1 MFQYAESSNIT
12 YGVNV
17 NLCINNTVLS
27 ETRLPCDKYRITLV
41 YTQSPRLVL
50 LSEDEENNPLT
61 IRINWSPVQKCQSDF
76 CRYSDLMTYHYC
88 YCENIY
94 NTAEKTRQS
103 TCALFLNGGG
113 AIDLVSFIFFLLL
126 FYFYFLFIYLSTH
139 LFGFSYY
146 FFFFWRGGGVRGS
159 GQLCKISE
167 IFIYVTEKNFPV
179 QILTEEQLGK

>member
-1 MFQYAESSNIT
+1 MCQYAESSNIT
-12 YGVNV
+12 YGVDV

-27 ETRLPCDKYRITLV
+27 ETRLPYDKYRITLV

-113 AIDLVSFIFFLLL
+113 AIDLVSFIFFCFFFIFI
-126 FYFYFLFIYLSTH
+126 FYLFICLLIYLVF
-139 LFGFSYY
+139 LII
-146 FFFFWRGGGVRGS
+146 FFFGGGG
-159 GQLCKISE
+159 GE
-167 IFIYVTEKNFPV
+167 
-179 QILTEEQLGK
+179 GKRSIM

>member
-1 MFQYAESSNIT
+1 MCQYAESSNIT

-27 ETRLPCDKYRITLV
+27 ETRLPYDKYRITLV

-50 LSEDEENNPLT
+50 LSGDEENKPLT
-61 IRINWSPVQKCQSDF
+61 IKINSSPVQKCQPDFDF
-76 CRYSDLMTYHYC
+76 CRDSDLMTYHYC

-113 AIDLVSFIFFLLL
+113 GGVLISFRLYFLFL
-126 FYFYFLFIYLSTH
+126 FYFYNLFIYLFIH
-139 LFGFSYY
+139 LFGFS
-146 FFFFWRGGGVRGS
+146 
-159 GQLCKISE
+159 
-167 IFIYVTEKNFPV
+167 
-179 QILTEEQLGK
+179 

>member
-1 MFQYAESSNIT
+1 MCQYAESSNIT

-27 ETRLPCDKYRITLV
+27 ETRLPYDKYRITLV

-61 IRINWSPVQKCQSDF
+61 IRINWSPVQKCQPDF

-113 AIDLVSFIFFLLL
+113 LLISFLLYFFASFL
-126 FYFYFLFIYLSTH
+126 FLFFIYLFVYS
-139 LFGFSYY
+139 FIW
-146 FFFFWRGGGVRGS
+146 FFLIFFWRGVRGS

-167 IFIYVTEKNFPV
+167 ISIYVTEKNFPV